1 VAVVLCSPFVSGGTS
16 VLVGVYGPVMV
27 GGKDEK
33 IDRATVTVNFK
44 AASGQASQ

>member
-1 VAVVLCSPFVSGGTS
+1 